1 MTDTEKERELPEEG
15 MEMTKESLG
24 ELGEK
29 KESSL
34 AADQESVTG
43 KNNSNNSIN
52 GSSKEV
58 DGSSIN
64 NEPHETSKD
73 DTTGDPPPPKVS
85 DKREVPDRE
94 DQSESTLIVNKEK
107 GEEEQ
112 PSQSETTGSG
122 NSLSDT
128 KPNITGPSSDNDS
141 PEQEEALETETHS
154 SETEPHQ
161 SNETAEESKSTE
173 KEISDIDKIQ
183 KKEEPQDA
191 NGVPQVIEGEPPVVT
206 ESQDV
211 EAKVQ
216 DVKEVP
222 QDVKEVPQDVKEVPQ
237 DVETEPQDVEAE
249 VQDVKEVP
257 QDVKEVPQD
266 VKEVPQDVKEVPQD
280 VETEPQD
287 VETEPQSTKAEPQ
300 FVVKESED
308 VKEEPQNVVD
318 EPQVAGKDP
327 EIEAKAEKN
336 KAKAEKNIDKT
347 DQVEGSVTLD
357 SPGPEEEN
365 QEKSSDAIT
374 KTETEEGTDKSEE
387 KKDETHLED
396 ELVEEEEKDYSLLK
410 KDELI
415 NEFEILLK
423 IDDIKLAEKKIKELK
438 PFYQE
443 IVESEKKEALRKFMD
458 DGSVEIDFKYIGD
471 ALDSRYA
478 NLNDKYKGRR
488 NAYYSELEKS
498 KEENL
503 TRKQDILEKLRAIV
517 DGEETNASISAL
529 KNITNEWRSIG
540 PVPSVYAK
548 SMWATYNILIDRFY
562 DNRSIYFELKELD
575 RKKNLESKLE
585 LCEKAEHLLEYD
597 VIRDAVKELNELHE
611 EFKHIGPVPKEM
623 QEVVWQRF
631 KSASDA
637 IYNRRKD
644 YVSGLK
650 KELHENLDAKK
661 QLVEDVAKFDE
672 FDSDKIS
679 DWNEKT
685 KEILDLQK
693 KWEAIGGL
701 PREHAKEVNKHFW
714 SSFKSFFNNKNKF
727 FKKLESQRDENLLK
741 KEDLVKRAEGLKESS
756 DWEKTAEQ
764 LKELQREWKDIG
776 PIPEKNR
783 NEVYKKFKKA
793 CDTFFNKRREHSKE
807 VESEYKVNLRKKDE
821 ICVEIEKMV
830 QEKVKDMDRFK
841 ELQVLFN
848 GIGFVPRNTIKKIQ
862 KKYKNATELFLNSF
876 DLSDTEKSELRFA
889 AEVDKLKAS
898 PNADKRIYRK
908 EVEVRRLISKIE
920 NDIALWKNNI
930 EFFAKSKT
938 ADKVREEFN
947 EKIAKATAQLEELKE
962 ELKVL
967 NKI

>member
-1 MTDTEKERELPEEG
+1 MTDTEKERELPKEG
-15 MEMTKESLG
+15 MEMKKENLV

-43 KNNSNNSIN
+43 NTNLNDFNID
-52 GSSKEV
+52 SSKEEEGSSV
-58 DGSSIN
+58 SNEPTETNKDEKSGDSPTTNISDISEKPGEEDISKTPPIHNKENKDVEVPSVSDSDGSDNSI
-64 NEPHETSKD
+64 SKIESEEIS
-73 DTTGDPPPPKVS
+73 PP
-85 DKREVPDRE
+85 
-94 DQSESTLIVNKEK
+94 
-107 GEEEQ
+107 
-112 PSQSETTGSG
+112 
-122 NSLSDT
+122 
-128 KPNITGPSSDNDS
+128 SDNDLI
-141 PEQEEALETETHS
+141 EQEKVSLPEKES
-154 SETEPHQ
+154 SEVDSSQ
-161 SNETAEESKSTE
+161 DNESAEEVLPPLE
-173 KEISDIDKIQ
+173 EISKVD
-183 KKEEPQDA
+183 
-191 NGVPQVIEGEPPVVT
+191 
-206 ESQDV
+206 ESQDI
-211 EAKVQ
+211 E
-216 DVKEVP
+216 DP
-222 QDVKEVPQDVKEVPQ
+222 Q
-237 DVETEPQDVEAE
+237 
-249 VQDVKEVP
+249 
-257 QDVKEVPQD
+257 
-266 VKEVPQDVKEVPQD
+266 
-280 VETEPQD
+280 
-287 VETEPQSTKAEPQ
+287 
-300 FVVKESED
+300 VVTTGLPA
-308 VKEEPQNVVD
+308 VAKEEAIKEEEVIKED
-318 EPQVAGKDP
+318 KDKEDQP
-327 EIEAKAEKN
+327 ENSIAENTKT
-336 KAKAEKNIDKT
+336 ESTTTIDAHIP
-347 DQVEGSVTLD
+347 EG
-357 SPGPEEEN
+357 EN
-365 QEKSSDAIT
+365 QEKPINNKENIET
-374 KTETEEGTDKSEE
+374 KDVETPKSKEE
-387 KKDETHLED
+387 KNELHLDDEIE
-396 ELVEEEEKDYSLLK
+396 EEEEKDYSLLK

-415 NEFEILLK
+415 NEFEALLK
-423 IDDIKLAEKKIKELK
+423 IEDIKLAEKKIKELK

-443 IVESEKKEALRKFMD
+443 IVESERKESLQKFLD
-458 DGSVEIDFKYIGD
+458 DGGVEIDFKYVGD
-471 ALDSRYA
+471 ALDSRYS

-498 KEENL
+498 KEDNL

-529 KNITNEWRSIG
+529 KNITKDWRSIG
-540 PVPSVYAK
+540 PVPSAYAK

-611 EFKHIGPVPKEM
+611 EFKHIGPVPKDM

-650 KELHENLDAKK
+650 KELHDNLDSKK
-661 QLVEDVAKFDE
+661 QLVDEVAKFDD
-672 FDSDKIS
+672 FDSEKIS

-701 PREHAKEVNKHFW
+701 PREHAKDVNKHFW
-714 SSFKSFFNNKNKF
+714 SSFKAFFNNKNKF

-741 KEDLVKRAEGLKESS
+741 KEDLVKRAEELKESS

-776 PIPEKNR
+776 PVPEKNR

-793 CDTFFNKRREHSKE
+793 CDNFFNKRREHSKE
-807 VESEYKVNLRKKDE
+807 VESEYKVNLRKKEE
-821 ICVEIEKMV
+821 ICAEIEKMV
-830 QEKVKDMDRFK
+830 EDKNKNIDRFK
-841 ELQVLFN
+841 ELQGLFN
-848 GIGFVPRNTIKKIQ
+848 EIGFVPRNTIKKIQ
-862 KKYKNATELFLNSF
+862 KKYSHASELFLNGF

-947 EKIAKATAQLEELKE
+947 EKIAKATSQLEALKE
-962 ELKVL
+962 EMKVL

>member
-1 MTDTEKERELPEEG
+1 MTDTEKERELPKEG
-15 MEMTKESLG
+15 MEMNKENLV

-43 KNNSNNSIN
+43 KNNLNNFNID
-52 GSSKEV
+52 SSKEEE
-58 DGSSIN
+58 GSSAS
-64 NEPHETSKD
+64 NEPAETSKD
-73 DTTGDPPPPKVS
+73 EKSGDSPATNISDISEKPSEEDISETPPI
-85 DKREVPDRE
+85 
-94 DQSESTLIVNKEK
+94 QNKEK
-107 GEEEQ
+107 REGETPSVSDADGSDNSISEIKSEEIS
-112 PSQSETTGSG
+112 PPSG
-122 NSLSDT
+122 NDL
-128 KPNITGPSSDNDS
+128 I
-141 PEQEEALETETHS
+141 EQEEVSVPQMESSEIDSSEDNESVEEVMPALE
-154 SETEPHQ
+154 
-161 SNETAEESKSTE
+161 
-173 KEISDIDKIQ
+173 EISNTDEIQDKEDPQVVTTGLLTAAKEEAIKEDKDNENQPENSIAENTKSEDTTTIVAQSPEGEDQKIPIDKN
-183 KKEEPQDA
+183 E
-191 NGVPQVIEGEPPVVT
+191 NIET
-206 ESQDV
+206 
-211 EAKVQ
+211 K
-216 DVKEVP
+216 
-222 QDVKEVPQDVKEVPQ
+222 
-237 DVETEPQDVEAE
+237 DVETD
-249 VQDVKEVP
+249 
-257 QDVKEVPQD
+257 
-266 VKEVPQDVKEVPQD
+266 
-280 VETEPQD
+280 
-287 VETEPQSTKAEPQ
+287 
-300 FVVKESED
+300 
-308 VKEEPQNVVD
+308 N
-318 EPQVAGKDP
+318 
-327 EIEAKAEKN
+327 
-336 KAKAEKNIDKT
+336 
-347 DQVEGSVTLD
+347 
-357 SPGPEEEN
+357 
-365 QEKSSDAIT
+365 
-374 KTETEEGTDKSEE
+374 SEE
-387 KKDETHLED
+387 DKDEVHLDD
-396 ELVEEEEKDYSLLK
+396 EMEEEEEKDYSLFK

-415 NEFEILLK
+415 NEFEALLK
-423 IDDIKLAEKKIKELK
+423 IEDIKLAEKKIKELK

-443 IVESEKKEALRKFMD
+443 FVESERKEALQKFLD
-458 DGSVEIDFKYIGD
+458 DGGVEIDFKYIGD
-471 ALDSRYA
+471 ALDSRYS

-498 KEENL
+498 KEDNL

-529 KNITNEWRSIG
+529 KNITKEWRSIG
-540 PVPSVYAK
+540 PVPSAYAK

-597 VIRDAVKELNELHE
+597 VIKDAVKELNELHE
-611 EFKHIGPVPKEM
+611 EFKHIGPVPKDM

-650 KELHENLDAKK
+650 KELHENLDSKK
-661 QLVEDVAKFDE
+661 QLVDEVAKLDD
-672 FDSDKIS
+672 FDSEKIS

-701 PREHAKEVNKHFW
+701 PREHAKDVNKHFW
-714 SSFKSFFNNKNKF
+714 SSFKAFFNNKNKF

-741 KEDLVKRAEGLKESS
+741 KEDLVKRAEELKESS

-776 PIPEKNR
+776 PVPEKNR

-807 VESEYKVNLRKKDE
+807 VESEYKVNLRKKEE
-821 ICVEIEKMV
+821 ICTEIEKMA
-830 QEKVKDMDRFK
+830 EDNDKNIDRFK
-841 ELQVLFN
+841 ELQGLFN
-848 GIGFVPRNTIKKIQ
+848 EIGFVPRNTIKKIQ
-862 KKYKNATELFLNSF
+862 KKFSHASELFLNSF

-898 PNADKRIYRK
+898 PNADKRIHRK
-908 EVEVRRLISKIE
+908 EVEIRRLISKIE

-938 ADKVREEFN
+938 ADKVKEEFN
-947 EKIAKATAQLEELKE
+947 EKIAQATSQLEELKE
-962 ELKVL
+962 EMKVL

>member
-1 MTDTEKERELPEEG
+1 MTDTEKERELPKEG
-15 MEMTKESLG
+15 MEMNKENLV

-34 AADQESVTG
+34 AADQESVTR
-43 KNNSNNSIN
+43 NNNVNNFNID
-52 GSSKEV
+52 SSKEEE
-58 DGSSIN
+58 GSSAS
-64 NEPHETSKD
+64 NESAETSKD
-73 DTTGDPPPPKVS
+73 EISGDLPATSISDISEKSGEEDVSETPPI
-85 DKREVPDRE
+85 
-94 DQSESTLIVNKEK
+94 QNKEK
-107 GEEEQ
+107 PPIQNKEKREEEA
-112 PSQSETTGSG
+112 PSVSNTDGSDNSISEIKSEEISPPSG
-122 NSLSDT
+122 NDL
-128 KPNITGPSSDNDS
+128 I
-141 PEQEEALETETHS
+141 EQEEASLPEKES
-154 SETEPHQ
+154 SEIETSQDNESAEEVIPSALEAISNVDEIQDKEDPQVVTTGLPTEAKEEAIKEDNDKEDQPEN
-161 SNETAEESKSTE
+161 STAENTKSEST
-173 KEISDIDKIQ
+173 IIIDAQ
-183 KKEEPQDA
+183 SP
-191 NGVPQVIEGEPPVVT
+191 EGENREKPIEKNENIET
-206 ESQDV
+206 KDV
-211 EAKVQ
+211 EI
-216 DVKEVP
+216 P
-222 QDVKEVPQDVKEVPQ
+222 
-237 DVETEPQDVEAE
+237 
-249 VQDVKEVP
+249 
-257 QDVKEVPQD
+257 
-266 VKEVPQDVKEVPQD
+266 
-280 VETEPQD
+280 
-287 VETEPQSTKAEPQ
+287 
-300 FVVKESED
+300 
-308 VKEEPQNVVD
+308 
-318 EPQVAGKDP
+318 
-327 EIEAKAEKN
+327 
-336 KAKAEKNIDKT
+336 
-347 DQVEGSVTLD
+347 
-357 SPGPEEEN
+357 
-365 QEKSSDAIT
+365 
-374 KTETEEGTDKSEE
+374 KSEE
-387 KKDETHLED
+387 EKDEVHLDDKIEK
-396 ELVEEEEKDYSLLK
+396 EEEKDYSILK

-415 NEFEILLK
+415 NEFEALLK
-423 IDDIKLAEKKIKELK
+423 IEDIKLAEKKIKELK

-443 IVESEKKEALRKFMD
+443 IVESEQKEALQKFLD
-458 DGSVEIDFKYIGD
+458 DGGVEIDFKYVGD
-471 ALDSRYA
+471 ALDSRYS

-498 KEENL
+498 KEDNL

-540 PVPSVYAK
+540 PVPSAYAK

-585 LCEKAEHLLEYD
+585 LCEKAENLLEYD

-611 EFKHIGPVPKEM
+611 EFKHIGPVPKDM

-650 KELHENLDAKK
+650 KELHENLDSKK
-661 QLVEDVAKFDE
+661 QLVDEVAKFDD
-672 FDSDKIS
+672 FDSEKIS

-701 PREHAKEVNKHFW
+701 PREHAKDINKHFW
-714 SSFKSFFNNKNKF
+714 SSFKAFFNNKNKF
-727 FKKLESQRDENLLK
+727 FKKLENQRDENLMK
-741 KEDLVKRAEGLKESS
+741 KEDLVKRAEELKESS

-776 PIPEKNR
+776 PVPEKNR

-793 CDTFFNKRREHSKE
+793 CDTFFNKRRGHSKE
-807 VESEYKVNLRKKDE
+807 VESEYKVNLRKKEE
-821 ICVEIEKMV
+821 ICAEIEKMV
-830 QEKVKDMDRFK
+830 EDKNKNIDRFK
-841 ELQVLFN
+841 ELQGLFN
-848 GIGFVPRNTIKKIQ
+848 EIGFVPRNTIKKIQ
-862 KKYKNATELFLNSF
+862 KKYSHASELFLNSF

-898 PNADKRIYRK
+898 PNADKRIHRK

-947 EKIAKATAQLEELKE
+947 EKIAKATSQLEALKE
-962 ELKVL
+962 EMKVL

>member
-1 MTDTEKERELPEEG
+1 MTDTEKERELPKEG
-15 MEMTKESLG
+15 MEMNKENLV

-43 KNNSNNSIN
+43 NNNLNNFNID
-52 GSSKEV
+52 SSKEEE
-58 DGSSIN
+58 GSSAS
-64 NEPHETSKD
+64 NEPAETSKD
-73 DTTGDPPPPKVS
+73 EKSGDSPATNISDISEKPSEEDISETPPI
-85 DKREVPDRE
+85 
-94 DQSESTLIVNKEK
+94 QNKEK
-107 GEEEQ
+107 SEEEA
-112 PSQSETTGSG
+112 PSVSDADGSDNSISEIKSEEISPPSG
-122 NSLSDT
+122 NDL
-128 KPNITGPSSDNDS
+128 I
-141 PEQEEALETETHS
+141 EQEEVSVPQMESSEIDSSEDNESVEEVMPALE
-154 SETEPHQ
+154 
-161 SNETAEESKSTE
+161 
-173 KEISDIDKIQ
+173 EISNTDEIQDKEDPQVVTTGLLTAAKEEAIKEDKDNENQPENSIAENTKSEDTTTIVAQSPEGEDQKIPIDKN
-183 KKEEPQDA
+183 E
-191 NGVPQVIEGEPPVVT
+191 NIET
-206 ESQDV
+206 
-211 EAKVQ
+211 K
-216 DVKEVP
+216 
-222 QDVKEVPQDVKEVPQ
+222 
-237 DVETEPQDVEAE
+237 DVETD
-249 VQDVKEVP
+249 
-257 QDVKEVPQD
+257 
-266 VKEVPQDVKEVPQD
+266 
-280 VETEPQD
+280 
-287 VETEPQSTKAEPQ
+287 
-300 FVVKESED
+300 
-308 VKEEPQNVVD
+308 N
-318 EPQVAGKDP
+318 
-327 EIEAKAEKN
+327 
-336 KAKAEKNIDKT
+336 
-347 DQVEGSVTLD
+347 
-357 SPGPEEEN
+357 
-365 QEKSSDAIT
+365 
-374 KTETEEGTDKSEE
+374 SEE
-387 KKDETHLED
+387 DKDEVHLDD
-396 ELVEEEEKDYSLLK
+396 EMEEEEEKDYSLFK

-415 NEFEILLK
+415 NEFEALLK
-423 IDDIKLAEKKIKELK
+423 IEDIKSAEKKIKELK

-443 IVESEKKEALRKFMD
+443 FVESERKEALQKFLD
-458 DGSVEIDFKYIGD
+458 DGGVEIDFKYIGD
-471 ALDSRYA
+471 ALDSRYS

-498 KEENL
+498 KEDNL

-529 KNITNEWRSIG
+529 KNITKEWRSIG
-540 PVPSVYAK
+540 PVPSAYAK

-597 VIRDAVKELNELHE
+597 VIKDAVKELNELHE
-611 EFKHIGPVPKEM
+611 EFKHIGPVPKDM

-650 KELHENLDAKK
+650 KELHENLDSKK
-661 QLVEDVAKFDE
+661 QLVDEVAKFDD
-672 FDSDKIS
+672 FDSEKIT

-701 PREHAKEVNKHFW
+701 PREHAKDVNKHFW
-714 SSFKSFFNNKNKF
+714 SSFKAFFNNKNKF

-741 KEDLVKRAEGLKESS
+741 KEDLVKRAEELKESS

-776 PIPEKNR
+776 PVPEKNR

-807 VESEYKVNLRKKDE
+807 VESEYKVNLRKKEE
-821 ICVEIEKMV
+821 ICTEIEKMA
-830 QEKVKDMDRFK
+830 EDNDKNIDRFK
-841 ELQVLFN
+841 ELQGLFN
-848 GIGFVPRNTIKKIQ
+848 EIGFVPRNTIKKIQ
-862 KKYKNATELFLNSF
+862 KKFSHASELFLNSF

-898 PNADKRIYRK
+898 PNADKRIHRK
-908 EVEVRRLISKIE
+908 EVEIRRLISKIE

-938 ADKVREEFN
+938 ADKVKEEFN
-947 EKIAKATAQLEELKE
+947 EKIAQATSQLEELKE
-962 ELKVL
+962 EMKVL

>member
-1 MTDTEKERELPEEG
+1 MTDTEKERELPKEG
-15 MEMTKESLG
+15 MEMNKENIVEQG
-24 ELGEK
+24 EE

-43 KNNSNNSIN
+43 NQNPNNSIN
-52 GSSKEV
+52 GSSKEE

-73 DTTGDPPPPKVS
+73 ETLGDHPATELS
-85 DKREVPDRE
+85 DINEEPNGE
-94 DQSESTLIVNKEK
+94 DQSETAPTPNLEK
-107 GEEEQ
+107 SEEEV
-112 PSQSETTGSG
+112 PSLSETTGSE
-122 NSLSDT
+122 NSLSET
-128 KPNITGPSSDNDS
+128 ATNEINPSSSNNL
-141 PEQEEALETETHS
+141 PEQEDASEPETKS
-154 SETEPHQ
+154 SEIVSPQNNESTEIV
-161 SNETAEESKSTE
+161 KSTS
-173 KEISDIDKIQ
+173 KEIPDINENQ
-183 KKEEPQDA
+183 SKEDS
-191 NGVPQVIEGEPPVVT
+191 QV
-206 ESQDV
+206 
-211 EAKVQ
+211 
-216 DVKEVP
+216 
-222 QDVKEVPQDVKEVPQ
+222 
-237 DVETEPQDVEAE
+237 
-249 VQDVKEVP
+249 
-257 QDVKEVPQD
+257 
-266 VKEVPQDVKEVPQD
+266 
-280 VETEPQD
+280 
-287 VETEPQSTKAEPQ
+287 
-300 FVVKESED
+300 
-308 VKEEPQNVVD
+308 VKEEPQTETKV
-318 EPQVAGKDP
+318 E
-327 EIEAKAEKN
+327 EIEENHDKEGQIESKSVENTKAES
-336 KAKAEKNIDKT
+336 ETPLDT
-347 DQVEGSVTLD
+347 QSSEG
-357 SPGPEEEN
+357 EN
-365 QEKSSDAIT
+365 QEKSSDVIA
-374 KTETEEGTDKSEE
+374 KTETEEETGNSEE
-387 KKDETHLED
+387 EKDEIHPED
-396 ELVEEEEKDYSLLK
+396 GIVEEEEKDYSLLK

-423 IDDIKLAEKKIKELK
+423 TEDIKLAEKKIKELK

-443 IVESEKKEALRKFMD
+443 IVESERKEALRKFLD
-458 DGSVEIDFKYIGD
+458 DGGVEIDFKYIGD

-478 NLNDKYKGRR
+478 NFNDKYKGRR

-498 KEENL
+498 KGDNL

-529 KNITNEWRSIG
+529 KNITKEWRSIG
-540 PVPSVYAK
+540 PVPSAYAK

-650 KELHENLDAKK
+650 KELHENLDSKQ
-661 QLVEDVAKFDE
+661 QLVEEVAKFDD

-679 DWNEKT
+679 EWNEKT

-693 KWEAIGGL
+693 KWELIGGL

-727 FKKLESQRDENLLK
+727 FKKLESQRDDNLLK
-741 KEDLVKRAEGLKESS
+741 KEDLVNRADELKESS

-764 LKELQREWKDIG
+764 LKELQKEWKDIG
-776 PIPEKNR
+776 PVPEKNR

-793 CDTFFNKRREHSKE
+793 CDAFFNKRREHSKV
-807 VESEYKVNLRKKDE
+807 VESEYKVNLRKKEE

-830 QEKVKDMDRFK
+830 EDKVKDIDRFK

-848 GIGFVPRNTIKKIQ
+848 GIGFVPRNSIKKIQ
-862 KKYKNATELFLNSF
+862 KKYNNATELFLNNF

-947 EKIAKATAQLEELKE
+947 GKIAKATSQLEELKE

>member
-1 MTDTEKERELPEEG
+1 MTDTEKERELPKEG
-15 MEMTKESLG
+15 MEMNKENLV

-43 KNNSNNSIN
+43 NNNLNNFNID
-52 GSSKEV
+52 SSKEEE
-58 DGSSIN
+58 GSSAS
-64 NEPHETSKD
+64 NEPAETSKD
-73 DTTGDPPPPKVS
+73 EKSGDSPATNISDISEKPSEEDISETPPI
-85 DKREVPDRE
+85 
-94 DQSESTLIVNKEK
+94 QNKEK
-107 GEEEQ
+107 REGETPSVSDADGSDNSISEIKSEEIS
-112 PSQSETTGSG
+112 PPSG
-122 NSLSDT
+122 NDL
-128 KPNITGPSSDNDS
+128 I
-141 PEQEEALETETHS
+141 EQEEVSVPQMESSEIDSSEDNESVEEVMPALE
-154 SETEPHQ
+154 
-161 SNETAEESKSTE
+161 
-173 KEISDIDKIQ
+173 EISNTDEIQDKEDPQVVTTGLLTAAKEEAIKEDKDNENQPENSIAENTKSEDTTTIVAQSPEGEDQKIPIDKN
-183 KKEEPQDA
+183 E
-191 NGVPQVIEGEPPVVT
+191 NIET
-206 ESQDV
+206 
-211 EAKVQ
+211 K
-216 DVKEVP
+216 
-222 QDVKEVPQDVKEVPQ
+222 
-237 DVETEPQDVEAE
+237 DVETD
-249 VQDVKEVP
+249 
-257 QDVKEVPQD
+257 
-266 VKEVPQDVKEVPQD
+266 
-280 VETEPQD
+280 
-287 VETEPQSTKAEPQ
+287 
-300 FVVKESED
+300 
-308 VKEEPQNVVD
+308 N
-318 EPQVAGKDP
+318 
-327 EIEAKAEKN
+327 
-336 KAKAEKNIDKT
+336 
-347 DQVEGSVTLD
+347 
-357 SPGPEEEN
+357 
-365 QEKSSDAIT
+365 
-374 KTETEEGTDKSEE
+374 SEE
-387 KKDETHLED
+387 DKDEVHLDD
-396 ELVEEEEKDYSLLK
+396 EMEEEEEKDYSLFK

-415 NEFEILLK
+415 NEFEALLK
-423 IDDIKLAEKKIKELK
+423 IEDIKLAEKKIKELK

-443 IVESEKKEALRKFMD
+443 FVESERKEALQKFLD
-458 DGSVEIDFKYIGD
+458 DGGVEIDFKYIGD
-471 ALDSRYA
+471 ALDSRYS

-498 KEENL
+498 KEDNL

-529 KNITNEWRSIG
+529 KNITKEWRSIG
-540 PVPSVYAK
+540 PVPSAYAK

-597 VIRDAVKELNELHE
+597 VIKDAVKELNELHE
-611 EFKHIGPVPKEM
+611 EFKHIGPVPKDM

-650 KELHENLDAKK
+650 KELHENLDSKK
-661 QLVEDVAKFDE
+661 QLVDEVAKLDD
-672 FDSDKIS
+672 FDSEKIS

-701 PREHAKEVNKHFW
+701 PREHAKDVNKHFW
-714 SSFKSFFNNKNKF
+714 SSFKAFFNNKNKF

-741 KEDLVKRAEGLKESS
+741 KEDLVKRAEELKESS

-776 PIPEKNR
+776 PVPEKNR

-807 VESEYKVNLRKKDE
+807 VESEYKVNLRKKEE
-821 ICVEIEKMV
+821 ICTEIEKMA
-830 QEKVKDMDRFK
+830 EDNDKNIDRFK
-841 ELQVLFN
+841 ELQGLFN
-848 GIGFVPRNTIKKIQ
+848 EIGFVPRNTIKKIQ
-862 KKYKNATELFLNSF
+862 KKFSHASELFLNSF

-898 PNADKRIYRK
+898 PNADKRIHRK
-908 EVEVRRLISKIE
+908 EVEIRRLISKIE

-938 ADKVREEFN
+938 ADKVKEEFN
-947 EKIAKATAQLEELKE
+947 EKIAQATSQLEELKE
-962 ELKVL
+962 EMKVL

>member
-15 MEMTKESLG
+15 MDMNNQNLF

-43 KNNSNNSIN
+43 NQNLNNSIN
-52 GSSKEV
+52 GSSIEE
-58 DGSSIN
+58 DGSTLE
-64 NEPHETSKD
+64 NEPHKTSIN
-73 DTTGDPPPPKVS
+73 
-85 DKREVPDRE
+85 EVPGDSPAPKIPDKEKEPKKE
-94 DQSESTLIVNKEK
+94 DPSTFPEVKGKGDNEKGDSAQAQAEETLLPAKEKDPESKTAPPETEENESKEIEKEPEAAQKESEVVEIEPEAVTEQPDIKSQTPATNSADEVNKEETATKSDKSDQDK
-107 GEEEQ
+107 GK
-112 PSQSETTGSG
+112 PTKDLIVSAGKDAADITGS
-122 NSLSDT
+122 
-128 KPNITGPSSDNDS
+128 
-141 PEQEEALETETHS
+141 
-154 SETEPHQ
+154 
-161 SNETAEESKSTE
+161 E
-173 KEISDIDKIQ
+173 KISDAAG
-183 KKEEPQDA
+183 QDTA
-191 NGVPQVIEGEPPVVT
+191 ADE
-206 ESQDV
+206 
-211 EAKVQ
+211 
-216 DVKEVP
+216 
-222 QDVKEVPQDVKEVPQ
+222 
-237 DVETEPQDVEAE
+237 
-249 VQDVKEVP
+249 
-257 QDVKEVPQD
+257 
-266 VKEVPQDVKEVPQD
+266 
-280 VETEPQD
+280 
-287 VETEPQSTKAEPQ
+287 
-300 FVVKESED
+300 VVKE
-308 VKEEPQNVVD
+308 
-318 EPQVAGKDP
+318 
-327 EIEAKAEKN
+327 EIH
-336 KAKAEKNIDKT
+336 
-347 DQVEGSVTLD
+347 L
-357 SPGPEEEN
+357 EEE
-365 QEKSSDAIT
+365 I
-374 KTETEEGTDKSEE
+374 
-387 KKDETHLED
+387 
-396 ELVEEEEKDYSLLK
+396 EEEKDYSLLK

-415 NEFEILLK
+415 NEFEALLK
-423 IDDIKLAEKKIKELK
+423 IDDIKLTEKKIKELK

-443 IVESEKKEALRKFMD
+443 IVESEKKIALQKFLD
-458 DGSVEIDFKYIGD
+458 DGGAEIDFKYVGD

-488 NAYYSELEKS
+488 NAYYSELEKN
-498 KEENL
+498 KEDNL
-503 TRKQDILEKLRAIV
+503 ARKQEILEKLRAIV

-529 KNITNEWRSIG
+529 KNITKEWRSFG
-540 PVPSVYAK
+540 PVPSAYAK

-585 LCEKAEHLLEYD
+585 LCEKAEHLLEYE

-650 KELHENLDAKK
+650 KELHENLESKK
-661 QLVEDVAKFDE
+661 QLVDEVAKFNE

-693 KWEAIGGL
+693 KWESIGGL
-701 PREHAKEVNKHFW
+701 PREHAKEINKHFW

-727 FKKLESQRDENLLK
+727 FKKLESQRDDNLLK
-741 KEDLVKRAEGLKESS
+741 KEDLVKRAEELQESS
-756 DWEKTAEQ
+756 DWEKTAEE

-776 PIPEKNR
+776 PVPEKHR

-793 CDTFFNKRREHSKE
+793 CDAFFNKRREHSKE
-807 VESEYKVNLRKKDE
+807 VESEYKINLRKKEE
-821 ICVEIEKMV
+821 ICAEIEKMV
-830 QEKVKDMDRFK
+830 EEKDKNIDRFK
-841 ELQVLFN
+841 ELQVMFN
-848 GIGFVPRNTIKKIQ
+848 GIGFVPRNTIKRIQ
-862 KKYKNATELFLNSF
+862 KKFSHASELFLNSF

-898 PNADKRIYRK
+898 PNADRRIHRK
-908 EVEVRRLISKIE
+908 EVEVKRLISKIE

-947 EKIAKATAQLEELKE
+947 EKIAKATAQLEELRE